1 MDHRIGDFTANDKA
15 WSSEQ
20 AGFGLVDPEA
30 RLPTASPAATT
41 GVTAARGA
49 QTLSLS
55 RGILPESQRVARTSR
70 SLEVSHASPLAP
82 LRARDREALD
92 ELFDGDDLSDIA
104 LDVHRY
110 LSRIYPEPCWE
121 DEPYEFLNGYI

>member
-1 MDHRIGDFTANDKA
+1 MDHRIGDFTANDKT
-15 WSSEQ
+15 WPSEP
-20 AGFGLVDPEA
+20 AGFGLVEPEA
-30 RLPTASPAATT
+30 LLPPPTPAAAT
-41 GVTAARGA
+41 GVTVAQGA
-49 QTLSLS
+49 KTLSS
-55 RGILPESQRVARTSR
+55 TRGVLPGSQHVVRTSR

-82 LRARDREALD
+82 LRPRDREALD